1 MPPPNFTEQENE
13 RLRQLIHVADDVAQ
27 AHDQQ
32 AREKRQPR
40 FDGTINLGHVLT
52 IITMVVGLATVYVN
66 GRVTTADHES
76 RLRALED
83 VSKEFKITLAK
94 VAENEA
100 QAVRNQERIATTLEW
115 LVKEKKP

>member
-1 MPPPNFTEQENE
+1 MPPKFTEEEHE
-13 RLRQLIHVADDVAQ
+13 RLRQLIHVSDDVDSTD
-27 AHDQQ
+27 AHQ
-32 AREKRQPR
+32 ARERRHPK

-52 IITMVVGLATVYVN
+52 ILTMVLGLATVYVN

-76 RLRALED
+76 RLRALEE

-100 QAVRNQERIATTLEW
+100 MGVRNQERIATTLDW
-115 LVKEKKP
+115 LVKDKKP